1 MASPKACSSSILK
14 LWFFARSTSEVG
26 GGKFVP
32 KPHASNFLSVFLM
45 LCFLKETNFRQTLP
59 EIACS
64 LLAQEVQ
71 QESEQGSS
79 WNQMF
84 APCREQTGNPSHKL
98 RRYLGSLFKS
108 RLHYASAGEESLVRF
123 ATHIPGDDV
132 GWVCWKRLEGYERDV
147 SNRVRLLLPCGEPDR
162 WLLLPAPTRHAFEH
176 RIMDRFAGF
185 CLDWSLLELSWL
197 QKTRAPQ
204 RGEVE
209 NDQQNQRD
217 HAKMQNTQNQYNYI
231 NWLTSQ
237 SMC

>member
-1 MASPKACSSSILK
+1 MASPKACSSRILK

-32 KPHASNFLSVFLM
+32 KPHAANFSSVFSVS
-45 LCFLKETNFRQTLP
+45 CFLKETNFRQTLP

-64 LLAQEVQ
+64 LLAEEVQ
-71 QESEQGSS
+71 RESEQGSP

-147 SNRVRLLLPCGEPDR
+147 SNRVWLLSCRVVNLCEPDR
-162 WLLLPAPTRHAFEH
+162 WLLLPAPTRQVLEH
-176 RIMDRFAGF
+176 RIMDRFASY
-185 CLDWSLLELSWL
+185 CLDWSLLELSSL
-197 QKTRAPQ
+197 QKQRALQ
-204 RGEVE
+204 RGQVE

-217 HAKMQNTQNQYNYI
+217 HATD
-231 NWLTSQ
+231 
-237 SMC
+237 

>member
-1 MASPKACSSSILK
+1 MASPKACSSRILK

-32 KPHASNFLSVFLM
+32 KPHVSNFSSVFSVS
-45 LCFLKETNFRQTLP
+45 CFLKETNFRQTLP

-64 LLAQEVQ
+64 LLAEEVQ
-71 QESEQGSS
+71 RESEQGSP

-147 SNRVRLLLPCGEPDR
+147 SNRVRLLSCRVVNLTDGCCFQQQLGRSSNTESWIVSRVIRLGLVIVGTQFTAKTEGTAER
-162 WLLLPAPTRHAFEH
+162 WSWKRPAKPTRP
-176 RIMDRFAGF
+176 
-185 CLDWSLLELSWL
+185 C
-197 QKTRAPQ
+197 
-204 RGEVE
+204 
-209 NDQQNQRD
+209 
-217 HAKMQNTQNQYNYI
+217 
-231 NWLTSQ
+231 NWLTSL